1 MSRTTTDTVRIALV
15 GNPNTG
21 KTSLFN
27 VLCGARQKT
36 GNYPGVTVEKKVGLV
51 PSSPHNRHSFSIIDL
66 PGLYSLRPASPDER
80 VSARVLLD
88 RMEGLDRPGHVVF
101 VTDATNLQR
110 NLYLFSQVRE
120 LDVPVLVA
128 LTMTDLLQSEGIEL
142 DIQKLQE
149 ELGVP
154 VAAVTPSDHQSVM
167 AFRKR
172 LDEFVEESPLPQ
184 KHLPYPQEVQAV
196 LVDFLN
202 SARKHHGLSRQE
214 AIQLLFFP
222 RDERQWEPN
231 EAVIELA
238 EEASDKLKSL
248 NLLSPSVLTRARYAW
263 AKSAIQRS
271 SKRSVTRK
279 SGFRDRMD
287 RFLTG
292 RITGFASFLLIMGL
306 VFQSIYA
313 WAGPLM
319 DGIEWTFATL
329 GELAGAGLEDSPV
342 LQSLLVDGILA
353 GVGSVLVFL
362 PQIMILFAFI
372 AILEDSGYL
381 ARTAFMMDR
390 LLGWTGLNGRSFIP
404 LLSSFACAIPGVMSA
419 RVIGDERA
427 RKATVLVAPLMSCSA
442 RLPVYVLFI
451 GAFIE
456 PEYGALWAGATLFFM
471 HFLGLFVALPVSFI
485 LNRGFLKTP
494 PTPFVLEM
502 PPYRMP
508 LFKNVAIRVYE
519 SARKFVVRAGTVI
532 FALSIIIWALSY
544 FPSSNPQMERIEQNY
559 ASLIQQVKDTGQADE
574 GRGSAQEGQESGEP
588 RELAELE
595 EPGELEE
602 PAELEQPAELEELEK
617 KRERAL
623 SSARLEGSYLGQ
635 AGKWIQPVFAP
646 LGFDW
651 KLTVGILSAFPARE
665 VIVSTLGIIYN
676 ASDEEEGL
684 KLSLA
689 SARDPEGNKLY
700 GPLHALTMMVFFALC
715 AQCMSTLVVVQ
726 KELGSWKY
734 AAFTFVYMTALAYL
748 AGLLVY
754 QIGSL
759 LM

>member
-1 MSRTTTDTVRIALV
+1 MSKTTTETVRIALV

-21 KTSLFN
+21 KTTLFN

-36 GNYPGVTVEKKVGLV
+36 GNYPGVTVEKKTGLV
-51 PSSPHNRHSFSIIDL
+51 PPSQYNDHSFSVIDL

-88 RMEGLDRPGHVVF
+88 RLEGLERPGHIVF
-101 VTDATNLQR
+101 VADATNLQR
-110 NLYLFSQVRE
+110 NLYLFSQIRE
-120 LDVPVLVA
+120 LGVPVLVA
-128 LTMTDLLQSEGIEL
+128 LTMTDLLEKSG
-142 DIQKLQE
+142 QKLNVDSLE
-149 ELGVP
+149 KELGCPVVP
-154 VAAVTPSDHQSVM
+154 VVAGDSDSVQK
-167 AFRKR
+167 FRKR
-172 LDEFVEESPLPQ
+172 LDDFVNESPLPVQ
-184 KHLPYPQEVQAV
+184 HLKYEEPLESI
-196 LVDFLN
+196 LDSFL
-202 SARKHHGLSRQE
+202 SRARQHHELSRQE

-231 EAVIELA
+231 EAVLELS
-238 EEASDKLKSL
+238 EEASEELKKADQQ
-248 NLLSPSVLTRARYAW
+248 SPSFLTRNRYSWSRKICDATIERVEA
-263 AKSAIQRS
+263 AKP
-271 SKRSVTRK
+271 T
-279 SGFRDRMD
+279 FRDRMD

-292 RITGFASFLLIMGL
+292 RFTGFTSFLVIMAL

-319 DGIEWTFATL
+319 DGIEWIFSAL
-329 GELAGAGLEDSPV
+329 GELAGSGLEGSPV

-372 AILEDSGYL
+372 AVLEDSGYL

-427 RKATVLVAPLMSCSA
+427 RKATILVAPLMSCSA

-456 PEYGALWAGATLFFM
+456 PTYGALWAGVMLFVM
-471 HFLGLFVALPVSFI
+471 HFLGLLVAMPVAFI

-494 PTPFVLEM
+494 PSPFVLEM
-502 PPYRMP
+502 PPYRLPMI
-508 LFKNVAIRVYE
+508 KNVAIRVYE
-519 SARKFVVRAGTVI
+519 AAKKFTVRAGTVI
-532 FALSIIIWALSY
+532 FALSIVIWALSY
-544 FPSSNPQMERIEQNY
+544 FPSSNEKMQSLELQFDQKIENLQSEIN
-559 ASLIQQVKDTGQADE
+559 
-574 GRGSAQEGQESGEP
+574 
-588 RELAELE
+588 AELPATE
-595 EPGELEE
+595 IHNPGLDSDSDETSLEE
-602 PAELEQPAELEELEK
+602 TEALSPVEEMEAK
-617 KRERAL
+617 KERAL
-623 SSARLEGSYLGQ
+623 AGARLEGSYLGQ
-635 AGKWIQPVFAP
+635 AGKWMQPAFAP

-651 KLTVGILSAFPARE
+651 KLTVGVLSAFPARE

-684 KLSLA
+684 KLSLK
-689 SARDPEGNKLY
+689 SAKDEQGNTMY
-700 GPLHALTMMVFFALC
+700 GPLHAITMMVFFALC

-734 AAFTFVYMTALAYL
+734 AVYTFIYMTALAYV
-748 AGLLVY
+748 AAWIVF
-754 QIGSL
+754 QVGSL
-759 LM
+759 L

>member
-1 MSRTTTDTVRIALV
+1 MSKTTTETVRIALV

-21 KTSLFN
+21 KTTLFN

-36 GNYPGVTVEKKVGLV
+36 GNYPGVTVEKKTGLV
-51 PSSPHNRHSFSIIDL
+51 PPSQYNDHSFSVIDL

-88 RMEGLDRPGHVVF
+88 RLEGLERPGHIVF
-101 VTDATNLQR
+101 VADATNLQR
-110 NLYLFSQVRE
+110 NLYLFSQIRE
-120 LDVPVLVA
+120 LGVPVLVA
-128 LTMTDLLQSEGIEL
+128 LTMTDLLEKSG
-142 DIQKLQE
+142 QKLNVDSLE
-149 ELGVP
+149 KELGCPVVP
-154 VAAVTPSDHQSVM
+154 VVAGDSDSVQK
-167 AFRKR
+167 FRKR
-172 LDEFVEESPLPQ
+172 LDDFVKESPLPVQ
-184 KHLPYPQEVQAV
+184 HLKYEEPLESI
-196 LVDFLN
+196 LDSFL
-202 SARKHHGLSRQE
+202 SRARQHHELSRQE

-231 EAVIELA
+231 EAVLELS
-238 EEASDKLKSL
+238 EEASEELKKADQQ
-248 NLLSPSVLTRARYAW
+248 SPSFLTRNRYSWSRKICDATIERVEA
-263 AKSAIQRS
+263 AKP
-271 SKRSVTRK
+271 T
-279 SGFRDRMD
+279 FRDRMD

-292 RITGFASFLLIMGL
+292 RFTGFTSFLVIMAL

-319 DGIEWTFATL
+319 DGIEWIFSAL
-329 GELAGAGLEDSPV
+329 GELAGSGLEGSPV

-372 AILEDSGYL
+372 AVLEDSGYL

-427 RKATVLVAPLMSCSA
+427 RKATILVAPLMSCSA

-456 PEYGALWAGATLFFM
+456 PTYGALWAGVMLFVM
-471 HFLGLFVALPVSFI
+471 HFLGLLVAMPVAFI

-494 PTPFVLEM
+494 PSPFVLEM
-502 PPYRMP
+502 PPYRLPMI
-508 LFKNVAIRVYE
+508 KNVAIRVYE
-519 SARKFVVRAGTVI
+519 AAKKFTVRAGTVI
-532 FALSIIIWALSY
+532 FALSIVIWALSY
-544 FPSSNPQMERIEQNY
+544 FPSSNEKMQSLELQFDQKIENLQSEIN
-559 ASLIQQVKDTGQADE
+559 
-574 GRGSAQEGQESGEP
+574 
-588 RELAELE
+588 AELPATE
-595 EPGELEE
+595 IHNPGLDSDSDETSLEE
-602 PAELEQPAELEELEK
+602 TEALSPVEEMEAK
-617 KRERAL
+617 KERAL
-623 SSARLEGSYLGQ
+623 AGARLEGSYLGQ
-635 AGKWIQPVFAP
+635 AGKWMQPAFAP

-651 KLTVGILSAFPARE
+651 KLTVGVLSAFPARE

-684 KLSLA
+684 KLSLK
-689 SARDPEGNKLY
+689 SAKDEQGNTMY
-700 GPLHALTMMVFFALC
+700 GPLHAITMMVFFALC

-734 AAFTFVYMTALAYL
+734 AVYTFIYMTALAYV
-748 AGLLVY
+748 AAWIVF
-754 QIGSL
+754 QVGSL
-759 LM
+759 L

>member
-1 MSRTTTDTVRIALV
+1 MAETTTQTVRIALV

-36 GNYPGVTVEKKVGLV
+36 GNYPGVTVEKKTGTV
-51 PSSPHNRHSFSIIDL
+51 PASEYNQHSFSVIDL

-88 RMEGLDRPGHVVF
+88 RLEGMDRPGHIVF
-101 VTDATNLQR
+101 VADATNLQR
-110 NLYLFSQVRE
+110 NLYLFSQIRE
-120 LDVPVLVA
+120 LNVPVLVA
-128 LTMTDLLQSEGIEL
+128 LTMTDLLEKAG
-142 DIQKLQE
+142 QKLDAE
-149 ELGVP
+149 ALERELGCPVVP
-154 VAAVTPSDHQSVM
+154 VVAGDGDSVRQ
-167 AFRKR
+167 FRKR
-172 LDEFVEESPLPQ
+172 LDQFVNQSPLPDQ
-184 KHLPYPQEVQAV
+184 HLKYEAPLESV
-196 LVDFLN
+196 LDQFLAE
-202 SARKHHGLSRQE
+202 ARKHHKLSRQE

-222 RDERQWEPN
+222 GDERQWEPN
-231 EAVIELA
+231 EAVLELA
-238 EEASDKLKSL
+238 EEATEKLKSS
-248 NLLSPSVLTRARYAW
+248 NLHSPAVLTRSRYAW
-263 AKSAIQRS
+263 SKKVSESTIQRVS
-271 SKRSVTRK
+271 TPAPS
-279 SGFRDRMD
+279 FRNRMD

-292 RITGFASFLLIMGL
+292 RITGFASFLVIMAL

-319 DGIEWTFATL
+319 DGIEWLFSTA
-329 GELAGAGLEDSPV
+329 GELAGSGLEGSPV
-342 LQSLLVDGILA
+342 LQSLLVDGVLA

-427 RKATVLVAPLMSCSA
+427 RKATILVAPLMSCSA

-456 PEYGALWAGATLFFM
+456 PHYGALWAGAMLFGM
-471 HFLGLFVALPVSFI
+471 HFLGLFVALPISFI
-485 LNRGFLKTP
+485 LNRGVLKTP
-494 PTPFVLEM
+494 PSPFVLEM

-508 LFKNVAIRVYE
+508 LVKNVAIRVYE
-519 SARKFVVRAGTVI
+519 AAKKFVVRAGTVI
-532 FALSIIIWALSY
+532 FALSIVIWALSY
-544 FPSSNPQMERIEQNY
+544 FPSTNPEMEKVEVKYDSRIE
-559 ASLIQQVKDTGQADE
+559 SLVEAPSNEGTGESDTGPEATPTE
-574 GRGSAQEGQESGEP
+574 PTAEELESDAP
-588 RELAELE
+588 SVDPAPTNSDRIAELE
-595 EPGELEE
+595 E
-602 PAELEQPAELEELEK
+602 QK
-617 KRERAL
+617 ERAL
-623 SSARLEGSYLGQ
+623 AGARLEGSYLGM
-635 AGKWIQPVFAP
+635 AGKWLQPAFAP

-651 KLTVGILSAFPARE
+651 KLTVGLLSAFPARE

-684 KLSLA
+684 KLSLS
-689 SARDPEGNKLY
+689 SAKDKEGNTLY
-700 GPLHALTMMVFFALC
+700 GPLHAITMMVFFALC

-734 AAFTFVYMTALAYL
+734 AVFTFVYMTALAYV
-748 AGLLVY
+748 AGLAVY

-759 LM
+759 IT

>member
-1 MSRTTTDTVRIALV
+1 MSQIASAQTVRIALV

-27 VLCGARQKT
+27 VLCGTRQKT
-36 GNYPGVTVEKKVGLV
+36 GNYPGVTVEKKIGLV
-51 PSSPHNRHSFSIIDL
+51 PSSQYNQHSFSVIDL

-80 VSARVLLD
+80 VSAKVLLD
-88 RMEGLDRPGHVVF
+88 RMEGVERPGHVVF
-101 VTDATNLQR
+101 VADATNLQR
-110 NLYLFSQVRE
+110 NLYLFSQIRE

-128 LTMTDLLQSEGIEL
+128 LTMTDLLEKSGQNLDVEEL
-142 DIQKLQE
+142 QK

-154 VAAVTPSDHQSVM
+154 VVPVVAGDATSVQS
-167 AFRKR
+167 FRRKLDQFVDQSPLPEQHLAYEAKLESV
-172 LDEFVEESPLPQ
+172 LDEFLR
-184 KHLPYPQEVQAV
+184 QA
-196 LVDFLN
+196 
-202 SARKHHGLSRQE
+202 RGHHQISRQE
-214 AIQLLFFP
+214 ALQLLIFP
-222 RDERQWEPN
+222 GDERQWEPN
-231 EAVIELA
+231 EAVLELA
-238 EEASDKLKSL
+238 EDAIEKLKAAGL
-248 NLLSPSVLTRARYAW
+248 QSPGVLTRNRYSW
-263 AKSAIQRS
+263 SRGVTEKVIQRIG
-271 SKRSVTRK
+271 KAPTT
-279 SGFRDRMD
+279 FRDRMD

-292 RITGFASFLLIMGL
+292 KVTGFASFLVIMAV

-319 DGIEWTFATL
+319 DGIEWIFSAL
-329 GELAGAGLEDSPV
+329 GELAGSGLSESPV

-427 RKATVLVAPLMSCSA
+427 RKATILVAPLMSCSA

-456 PEYGALWAGATLFFM
+456 PSYGPLWAGAMLFFM

-494 PTPFVLEM
+494 PSPFVLEM

-508 LFKNVAIRVYE
+508 MVKNVAIRVYE
-519 SARKFVVRAGTVI
+519 SAKKFVVRAGTVI

-544 FPSSNPQMERIEQNY
+544 FPSHNQEMGAIEARYSSLIEQ
-559 ASLIQQVKDTGQADE
+559 AQTADA
-574 GRGSAQEGQESGEP
+574 RESEQSP
-588 RELAELE
+588 EAADNEELANVETLK
-595 EPGELEE
+595 EPGDSAILEPE
-602 PAELEQPAELEELEK
+602 EQPTKIEQLQAEK
-617 KRERAL
+617 ERAL
-623 SSARLEGSYLGQ
+623 AGARLEGSYLGM
-635 AGKWIQPVFAP
+635 AGKWVQPAFAP

-676 ASDEEEGL
+676 AQDEEEGL
-684 KLSLA
+684 KLSLS
-689 SARDPEGNKLY
+689 SAKDEEGNSLY
-700 GPLHALTMMVFFALC
+700 GPLHAITMMVFFALC

-734 AAFTFVYMTALAYL
+734 ALYTFVYMTGLAYL

-759 LM
+759 L